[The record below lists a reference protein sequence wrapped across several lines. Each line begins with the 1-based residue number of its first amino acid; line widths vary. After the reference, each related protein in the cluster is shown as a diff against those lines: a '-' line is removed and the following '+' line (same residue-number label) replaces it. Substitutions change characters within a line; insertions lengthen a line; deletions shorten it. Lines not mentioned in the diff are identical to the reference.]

1 MMNIK
6 SKLNKVIMAFPERY
20 RWSLHNLI
28 AHPLSEIVHLCGY
41 TDLGNKIHDYTIP
54 DHEEGQGRG

>member
-1 MMNIK
+1 MNIK
-6 SKLNKVIMAFPERY
+6 LKLNKLIMTLPERY
-20 RWSLHNLI
+20 QWSLHNLI

-54 DHEEGQGRG
+54 EHEEGQGRG

>member
-6 SKLNKVIMAFPERY
+6 LKLINIIAKLPERY
-20 RWSLHNLI
+20 RWSLHNLV

-41 TDLGNKIHDYTIP
+41 TDLGNKIHDFTIP
-54 DHEEGQGRG
+54 DHEEVQDRG